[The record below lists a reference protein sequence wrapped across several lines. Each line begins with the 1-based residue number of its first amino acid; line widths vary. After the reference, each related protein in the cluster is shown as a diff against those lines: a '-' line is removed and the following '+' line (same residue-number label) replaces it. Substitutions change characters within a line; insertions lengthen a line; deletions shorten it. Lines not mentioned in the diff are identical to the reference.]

1 MDFFLGL
8 PLGWAI
14 AALFG
19 GAMIRS
25 NTTYWLGR
33 GVAAGC
39 RHTGLEKYLDGPL
52 MRRAEAMTA
61 RFGPFAVTLC
71 FLTVG
76 LQTAVIGSSGIARM
90 PLRRFLPAV
99 IVGSLLWAV
108 VYATVG
114 LAAIAAWFALVL
126 ASPWAAAGAAVAI
139 AAVVLFLVKRIRRA
153 KRHQETADDDGG
165 APLGQEGP
173 VERLQTF
180 TDHHH
185 CPDLPAGPAVP
196 ASGRDDARRR

>member
-8 PLGWAI
+8 PLGWSI
-14 AALFG
+14 AALFA

-25 NTTYWLGR
+25 NATYWLGR
-33 GVAAGC
+33 GAAAGC
-39 RHTGLEKYLDGPL
+39 RHTRLEKHVDGPL
-52 MRRAEAMTA
+52 MRRAEAMMA

-99 IVGSLLWAV
+99 IAGGLIWAV

-114 LAAIAAWFALVL
+114 LAAVAAWFALIL

-139 AAVVLFLVKRIRRA
+139 AAVVLLLMKRRRRT
-153 KRHQETADDDGG
+153 KRRQETADDGG
-165 APLGQEGP
+165 APVGQRSP
-173 VERLQTF
+173 AERLQGC
-180 TDHHH
+180 TDHHSLDR
-185 CPDLPAGPAVP
+185 PSDTPVR
-196 ASGRDDARRR
+196 ASGGDDARRR

>member
-25 NTTYWLGR
+25 NATYWLGR

-39 RHTGLEKYLDGPL
+39 RQTRLEKHVDGPL
-52 MRRAEAMTA
+52 MRRAEAMMA

-99 IVGSLLWAV
+99 IAGSLIWAV

-126 ASPWAAAGAAVAI
+126 ASPWAAAGAAVAL
-139 AAVVLFLVKRIRRA
+139 AVVVLLLVNRRRRA
-153 KRHQETADDDGG
+153 QRNQQAADDGG
-165 APLGQEGP
+165 APVGRESPDERQKAFPDRHCSPPGP
-173 VERLQTF
+173 RAELV
-180 TDHHH
+180 DPA
-185 CPDLPAGPAVP
+185 PDSAPAK
-196 ASGRDDARRR
+196 

>member
-19 GAMIRS
+19 GAMLRS
-25 NTTYWLGR
+25 NATYWLGR

-39 RHTGLEKYLDGPL
+39 RHTRLEKHVNGPL
-52 MRRAEAMTA
+52 MRRAEAMAA

-99 IVGSLLWAV
+99 IAGSLIWAV

-114 LAAIAAWFALVL
+114 LAAIAAWFALIL

-139 AAVVLFLVKRIRRA
+139 AVVVILLVKRRRA
-153 KRHQETADDDGG
+153 KRHQQMVDDGG
-165 APLGQEGP
+165 APVGPESP
-173 VERLQTF
+173 VERLPAF
-180 TDHHH
+180 TDHHSAA
-185 CPDLPAGPAVP
+185 LPTGL
-196 ASGRDDARRR
+196 RIR

>member
-25 NTTYWLGR
+25 NATYWLGR
-33 GVAAGC
+33 GVATGC
-39 RHTGLEKYLDGPL
+39 RHTRLEKHLDGPL
-52 MRRAEAMTA
+52 MRRAEAMMA
-61 RFGPFAVTLC
+61 KFGPFAVTLC

-99 IVGSLLWAV
+99 IAGSLLWAV
-108 VYATVG
+108 LYATVG
-114 LAAIAAWFALVL
+114 LAAIAAWFALIL

-139 AAVVLFLVKRIRRA
+139 AVVVPLLVRRRQRA
-153 KRHQETADDDGG
+153 QRHQEADDGG
-165 APLGQEGP
+165 ALVGREHP
-173 VERLQTF
+173 VERLQAAADRDLLDRPRDPHAPARER
-180 TDHHH
+180 DHT
-185 CPDLPAGPAVP
+185 
-196 ASGRDDARRR
+196 RRR

>member
-14 AALFG
+14 AALFS

-33 GVAAGC
+33 GVAAGA
-39 RHTGLEKYLDGPL
+39 RRTRWEKYADSPL

-99 IVGSLLWAV
+99 IVGCLIWAV
-108 VYATVG
+108 VYATIG
-114 LAAIAAWFALVL
+114 LAAIAAWFALIL

-139 AAVVLFLVKRIRRA
+139 AVVVLLLVKRHA
-153 KRHQETADDDGG
+153 TRHHAVGADDGD
-165 APLGQEGP
+165 APAGQERLA
-173 VERLQTF
+173 ERLQ
-180 TDHHH
+180 
-185 CPDLPAGPAVP
+185 
-196 ASGRDDARRR
+196 R

>member
-39 RHTGLEKYLDGPL
+39 RHTRLEKHMDGPL
-52 MRRAEAMTA
+52 MRRAEAMMA
-61 RFGPFAVTLC
+61 RFGPLAVTLC

-99 IVGSLLWAV
+99 IAGSLIWAV
-108 VYATVG
+108 LYATVG
-114 LAAIAAWFALVL
+114 LAAIAAWVALIL
-126 ASPWAAAGAAVAI
+126 TSPWAAAGAAVTI
-139 AAVVLFLVKRIRRA
+139 SAVVLFVVKRKRRA
-153 KRHQETADDDGG
+153 KAIPAAADDGG
-165 APLGQEGP
+165 AQVGLGRSD
-173 VERLQTF
+173 ERLQTS
-180 TDHHH
+180 TDHNVS
-185 CPDLPAGPAVP
+185 LPAADVVP
-196 ASGRDDARRR
+196 GRGADDTRRR